1 MYPMMQ
7 ICTSANESTNRL
19 KSTCPTRASTRQT
32 LYFSRPRTI
41 SHSPVQPAASAI
53 RKMPPNRDG
62 FQNSCGAPTEPT
74 ATALTG
80 HGNTR
85 SRPSQKSAE
94 RAAQTRRAQKK

>member
-1 MYPMMQ
+1 MAP
-7 ICTSANESTNRL
+7 L
-19 KSTCPTRASTRQT
+19 KS
-32 LYFSRPRTI
+32 
-41 SHSPVQPAASAI
+41 VAAAAGAE
-53 RKMPPNRDG
+53 NE
-62 FQNSCGAPTEPT
+62 NSCGAPTEPT

>member
-1 MYPMMQ
+1 MTP
-7 ICTSANESTNRL
+7 L
-19 KSTCPTRASTRQT
+19 KSM
-32 LYFSRPRTI
+32 
-41 SHSPVQPAASAI
+41 AAAAGAE
-53 RKMPPNRDG
+53 NE
-62 FQNSCGAPTEPT
+62 NSCGAPTEPT